1 MQDLLSILNS
11 SCQNKFLENFLSVR
25 TIAANGMTLVELVD
39 TKRELLVSLSLV
51 HSYGSISI
59 SKKNSNGIYAYENG
73 KTFNN
78 KHGFFES
85 IKYINYEKYV

>member
-1 MQDLLSILNS
+1 MQDLLSILDS
-11 SCQNKFLENFLSVR
+11 SCQNKFLENFLSLR
-25 TIAANGMTLVELVD
+25 TIAENGMTLVELID
-39 TKRELLVSLSLV
+39 TKRELLITLSLV
-51 HSYGSISI
+51 HGYDSISI